1 MKNFLSIGAG
11 PGIGYATAERFA
23 KEGFRILL
31 AARNKDKTSKLVERL
46 TSQGFD
52 AHAYSVDA
60 SVESDV
66 ADLIAHV
73 EAQHGAVDVMHY
85 NAANL
90 RNATLAAQPLETLVS
105 DLAVN
110 IGGALAAAKTVLPC
124 MADRK
129 QGTILLTGGG
139 FALAPHPD
147 FLSLSIG
154 KAGIRALAQ
163 GLFEPSKAQGV
174 HVASV
179 TVATLVQPD
188 SKEATGIAEAFWAL
202 HSQKPE
208 SWSVEATYPGE

>member
-23 KEGFRILL
+23 KEGYRVLL

-46 TSQGFD
+46 TSQGFE
-52 AHAYSVDA
+52 AHAYTVDA
-60 SVESDV
+60 SVESEV
-66 ADLIAHV
+66 ATLISHV
-73 EAQHGAVDVMHY
+73 EMHHGAVEVMHY

-90 RNATLAAQPLETLVS
+90 RNATLAAQPLDTLVS

-110 IGGALAAAKTVLPC
+110 IGGALAAAKSILPG

-129 QGTILLTGGG
+129 AGTILLTGGG
-139 FALAPHPD
+139 FALAPQPE

-154 KAGIRALAQ
+154 KAGIRALAH
-163 GLFEPSKAQGV
+163 GLFESSKAQGV

-188 SKEATGIAEAFWAL
+188 SKEATEIAEAFWAL
-202 HSQKPE
+202 HNQKPD